1 MDLYH
6 IYKDFL
12 TAVISCFLLMLVFF
26 TLTYIVVFNR
36 VLDESKKIDAFFN
49 ERDKDYSDM
58 IKTLASEVGKYISL
72 FQGPSRLRT
81 LWGQ

>member
-1 MDLYH
+1 M
-6 IYKDFL
+6 
-12 TAVISCFLLMLVFF
+12 
-26 TLTYIVVFNR
+26 VFNR

-58 IKTLASEVGKYISL
+58 IKTLASEVRKYISL

-81 LWGQ
+81 LWGQWQNLSLKPLSVHLLVER